1 MCKPFFAFLCKM
13 YSKFM
18 FFELRKPYLDV
29 FFTIASRADGDSI
42 RQEL

>member
-1 MCKPFFAFLCKM
+1 MCNPFFAFLCKM

-18 FFELRKPYLDV
+18 FFELRKPCLDV
-29 FFTIASRADGDSI
+29 FTTASRADGGSI

>member
-18 FFELRKPYLDV
+18 FLNNESPFWTL
-29 FFTIASRADGDSI
+29 FMTASRANGVSI